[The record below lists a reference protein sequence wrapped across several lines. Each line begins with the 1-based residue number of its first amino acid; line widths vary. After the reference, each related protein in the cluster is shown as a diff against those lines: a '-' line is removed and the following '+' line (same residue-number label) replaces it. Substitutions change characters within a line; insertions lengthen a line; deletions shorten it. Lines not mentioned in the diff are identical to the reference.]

1 MLHIMKHLGH
11 SLERRGKEQ
20 AFTFLCCG
28 AQGAGDAEMLQQAVE
43 YAQASAQVHSL
54 AQLLERIRHSQHWWQ
69 ARAAA
74 GTEAALLTGG
84 ELSTQGGL
92 VVRRASE
99 ELTGSDSREELLAA
113 QILAAVRRTSG
124 T

>member
-11 SLERRGKEQ
+11 PLERRGKEQ
-20 AFTFLCCG
+20 AFRFLCCG

-54 AQLLERIRHSQHWWQ
+54 AQLLERISHSQHWWQ

-74 GTEAALLTGG
+74 GTALLTGG